1 MKNNSISAAGNMLN
15 LKSLSSQYVTADWTI
30 CGSESHPA
38 CLDFVTLGYS
48 SFSAEVSN
56 TDGDSKSV
64 RISYEEGPSKTLTAD
79 RLITF
84 QLSETYHGFEA
95 ELCGNRTIFMR
106 SNNFVLGSTTC
117 KISPVLNGYEYQ
129 STMFCS
135 KEATTHCFEGY
146 QNYGNFT
153 KRVCKQDGKWDHS
166 NPPHCESEKF

>member
-1 MKNNSISAAGNMLN
+1 MLS
-15 LKSLSSQYVTADWTI
+15 LKSLSSRYVKADWTI

-64 RISYEEGPSKTLTAD
+64 RISHEDGPSETLTAN

-84 QLSETYHGFEA
+84 QLAETYYGSKADYYGFEA
-95 ELCGNRTIFMR
+95 ELCGNRTIFMC
-106 SNNFVLGSTTC
+106 SNNSPNHFVLGSTTC
-117 KISPVLNGYEYQ
+117 KISPVLNGREYEN
-129 STMFCS
+129 TRWCS
-135 KEATTHCFEGY
+135 KESTTRCLEGY

-153 KRVCKQDGKWDHS
+153 RRLCKQDGKWDRS
-166 NPPHCESEKF
+166 NPPQCESKKF